1 MSLENHVDPKTRKP
15 YMLAVGKVTAAY
27 INDIKEVK
35 TYNGPNGPWTPV
47 KRLKIVVDGTSI
59 DLGMSEK
66 ENIRAKDLE
75 DKYHDV
81 VKGVEVS
88 VVVEDNGEYKGVK
101 QYKAKVS
108 AITILDV
115 SGAEASGSQQAR
127 STTAAQSQSFK
138 PKDMSGVE
146 AGQSLNGAMNFILT
160 YGLEPSNENIVNYG
174 KMVHKATVKVKSAY
188 KEANPSVPEYDAGAR
203 CGLAVLTAC
212 KLVGV
217 EQDFEKGVVQL
228 AQEILSEVLEPITEF
243 VKSPITTPP
252 PAVKTARAVPAKTST
267 TKAKPVV
274 KAPEPPEQEDIP
286 VDVYDDMDPDIPF

>member
-1 MSLENHVDPKTRKP
+1 MAITTEKFKGKEYLIAS
-15 YMLAVGKVTAAY
+15 GKVTAVY
-27 INDIKEVK
+27 INDLKEVK
-35 TYNGPNGPWTPV
+35 TYNGPNGPWVPTKSV
-47 KRLKIVVDGTSI
+47 KIVVDGAAIS
-59 DLGMSEK
+59 LGLSEK
-66 ENIRAKDLE
+66 DVVRAKDA
-75 DKYHDV
+75 DGNYHDV

-88 VVVEDNGEYKGVK
+88 VEVEENGEYKGVK
-101 QYKAKVS
+101 QYQAKTS
-108 AITILDV
+108 GITITDL

-127 STTAAQSQSFK
+127 SAPAQSQPFK

-160 YGLEPSNENIVNYG
+160 FGLEPSNENIVNYG
-174 KMVHKATVKVKSAY
+174 KMVHKATVKVKTAY

-212 KLVGV
+212 KLIGV
-217 EQDFEKGVVQL
+217 EQDFEKGVFEI

-267 TKAKPVV
+267 TKAKPIPKVE
-274 KAPEPPEQEDIP
+274 EPIVEEED
-286 VDVYDDMDPDIPF
+286 DADSIPF